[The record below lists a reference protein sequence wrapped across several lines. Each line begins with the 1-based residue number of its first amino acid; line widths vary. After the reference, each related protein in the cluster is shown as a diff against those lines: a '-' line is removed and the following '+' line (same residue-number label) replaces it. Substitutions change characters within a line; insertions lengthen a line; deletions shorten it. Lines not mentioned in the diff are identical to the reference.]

1 MQVLNK
7 QLPAA
12 VYLPFVN
19 QSMRNYAVLHI
30 VAEETKIFKTKERC
44 PLLLC
49 IEVYRPTEIALEKIP
64 DIVTMKNQ
72 IDDRGRPNK
81 GGIRTN
87 SAVESE
93 FDTAKD
99 FLNDSAL
106 SDMKEKIKKSLVKS
120 HQNPSH
126 LKRES
131 VEYPFDNFD
140 AYENLAKPGISKAK
154 TKRLSGGGFRPPQQ
168 REKGYS
174 MGSVHSR
181 SSGSFVSAAESFNEK
196 NIERKEW
203 ELRMKN
209 DKQSKK
215 KFQELRKITNREEQ
229 SKEFGELVDVRAS
242 DPVRVKN
249 LLHNKKKTESSKRK
263 DRQMKRQSTL
273 QKLNDNYFYKNFA
286 ANENEQIAEES
297 AENSSSDEE
306 DKAYRPGRERNSVK
320 MARRN
325 SNRSKSAT
333 SHLRPSAEADAN
345 YRSFSGMNQVGRMS
359 MASRDDNELEESK
372 HSLMSKRSKGSDLED
387 LTPEQRKL
395 IAVPKSA
402 GELSP
407 QGDDGVDFF
416 KDRTN
421 YKIFLETS
429 KEQRQRVKKNSPFSN
444 LRTWKLM
451 KVIMKTNDDL
461 RQEAFTMQCIS
472 TMD

>member
-1 MQVLNK
+1 
-7 QLPAA
+7 
-12 VYLPFVN
+12 
-19 QSMRNYAVLHI
+19 
-30 VAEETKIFKTKERC
+30 
-44 PLLLC
+44 
-49 IEVYRPTEIALEKIP
+49 
-64 DIVTMKNQ
+64 
-72 IDDRGRPNK
+72 
-81 GGIRTN
+81 
-87 SAVESE
+87 
-93 FDTAKD
+93 
-99 FLNDSAL
+99 
-106 SDMKEKIKKSLVKS
+106 
-120 HQNPSH
+120 
-126 LKRES
+126 
-131 VEYPFDNFD
+131 
-140 AYENLAKPGISKAK
+140 
-154 TKRLSGGGFRPPQQ
+154 
-168 REKGYS
+168 
-174 MGSVHSR
+174 
-181 SSGSFVSAAESFNEK
+181 
-196 NIERKEW
+196 
-203 ELRMKN
+203 MKN

-320 MARRN
+320 MVRRN